1 MTSEQSKQEPKPT
14 LTDTL
19 RVRFKHLLDGVGT
32 WLNNLGITPNMITV
46 TGLVGNLLG
55 ATLVSQGYLT
65 IGGLVLLVMGA
76 LDAVDGTMARLR
88 GEPTDWGAFI
98 DSVADRYS
106 ELFVYIG
113 LSVYF
118 LDLNDRLMLV
128 MTFLA
133 ATGSVMVSYTRAR
146 ALSLGYE
153 IKTGMLTRMERY
165 FILTPTVIIG
175 YPQIGVVIIGI
186 FANLTALQ
194 RVMAMRRQSGGSEG
208 N

>member
-1 MTSEQSKQEPKPT
+1 
-14 LTDTL
+14 
-19 RVRFKHLLDGVGT
+19 
-32 WLNNLGITPNMITV
+32 
-46 TGLVGNLLG
+46 
-55 ATLVSQGYLT
+55 
-65 IGGLVLLVMGA
+65 MGA

-88 GEPTDWGAFI
+88 GEPTAWGAFI

-153 IKTGMLTRMERY
+153 IKTGILTRMERY

-194 RVMAMRRQSGGSEG
+194 RVMAMRRLSGGSKGE
-208 N
+208 